1 MTADARNRDGQVEN
15 VVIHGGAE
23 IWFFDA
29 LVLRSG
35 LDRGLV
41 TMGAGLQ
48 DKHWEADFCVQT
60 DRKLGNVYML
70 SFTVRN

>member
-1 MTADARNRDGQVEN
+1 M
-15 VVIHGGAE
+15 
-23 IWFFDA
+23 
-29 LVLRSG
+29 
-35 LDRGLV
+35 DRGLV

-48 DKHWEADFCVQT
+48 DKRWEADFAVET